1 MPSAPRISKASQ
13 QKEPRQS
20 RDKKCRVLNSVTNTL
35 VPDNKTPKG
44 ADLKKSSLKN
54 KKRERE
60 RKRKRKR
67 GRKEKDRTEKFLP
80 SSNETRLFLSQ
91 PKIKNNIISFF
102 CFSLLIHERERKT
115 APTGNFQQ
123 INKVP
128 FSPPK
133 NSAALRD
140 KLYSTTHTPL
150 YARQKRHET

>member
-60 RKRKRKR
+60 
-67 GRKEKDRTEKFLP
+67 KEKEK
-80 SSNETRLFLSQ
+80 
-91 PKIKNNIISFF
+91 
-102 CFSLLIHERERKT
+102 ERKK
-115 APTGNFQQ
+115 GE
-123 INKVP
+123 
-128 FSPPK
+128 
-133 NSAALRD
+133 R
-140 KLYSTTHTPL
+140 
-150 YARQKRHET
+150 